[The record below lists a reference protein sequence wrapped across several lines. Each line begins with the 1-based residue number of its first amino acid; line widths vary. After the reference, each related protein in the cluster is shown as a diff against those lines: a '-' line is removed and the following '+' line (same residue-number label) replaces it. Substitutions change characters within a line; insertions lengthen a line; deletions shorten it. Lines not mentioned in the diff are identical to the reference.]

1 MLCRLLD
8 VATKG
13 TQYHSTLDK
22 FSCDKDGQSAYNALY
37 GQHGGN
43 AKYKKACEIM
53 DSLTKSR
60 KWKRTGH
67 VTMNDHCAFH
77 RNIHSRME
85 KAAMHIQVTLPNE
98 RQSVLMLLAPIDTQH
113 TDI

>member
-1 MLCRLLD
+1 MKQRSTYNNPNTNDDNAMLCRLLD

-43 AKYKKACEIM
+43 AKCKKACEIM

-60 KWKRTGH
+60 K
-67 VTMNDHCAFH
+67 
-77 RNIHSRME
+77 
-85 KAAMHIQVTLPNE
+85 
-98 RQSVLMLLAPIDTQH
+98 
-113 TDI
+113 